1 MFGRSKTRVNVAM
14 YHCREPPRTAV
25 PSAAL
30 ESLARCV
37 NGQFGL
43 RYFSSRLMMQKNFSI
58 SLSPPSPSPSPP
70 AWPGRPLPSISLPI
84 HDFRL
89 AADAILSVALGN
101 PTPTPHF
108 TSTRAQKDR
117 REEQKLLRLPNS
129 ASVHHLPFSLPV
141 EIVSV
146 VNRMDVGDV

>member
-1 MFGRSKTRVNVAM
+1 MVAVM
-14 YHCREPPRTAV
+14 GNLGYETVVVHLISTNDAEKFLNFP
-25 PSAAL
+25 
-30 ESLARCV
+30 LA
-37 NGQFGL
+37 
-43 RYFSSRLMMQKNFSI
+43 
-58 SLSPPSPSPSPP
+58 SPVLLLLLLLLFLLPYRASP
-70 AWPGRPLPSISLPI
+70 LHTIFFL
-84 HDFRL
+84 L
-89 AADAILSVALGN
+89 AILSVALGN

-129 ASVHHLPFSLPV
+129 ASIHHLPFSLPV